1 VEFHCLLPTKNIYWH
16 VNGVLVVANYPDL
29 VVNHNTIRINNVGPN
44 SQGYFECGIYH
55 GIERSYAPVAVGIL
69 LVRGKIFDVQSSL

>member
-1 VEFHCLLPTKNIYWH
+1 
-16 VNGVLVVANYPDL
+16 
-29 VVNHNTIRINNVGPN
+29 VGPN